1 MDGGIL
7 ILKSSN
13 YQGEVFFIW
22 GGWQVHIVGTVIM
35 VTKMGHNSGQSN
47 YTITFFSRKPGKVT
61 FMVTFKEKIVV
72 IFASLVLK
80 GCDL

>member
-1 MDGGIL
+1 MDGEIL
-7 ILKSSN
+7 ILKSSD

-22 GGWQVHIVGTVIM
+22 GGWQVRIVGTVIM
-35 VTKMGHNSGQSN
+35 VIKRGHNSGHTN
-47 YTITFFSRKPGKVT
+47 YTITFFSRKPEKVT
-61 FMVTFKEKIVV
+61 FMVFFKEKIVV